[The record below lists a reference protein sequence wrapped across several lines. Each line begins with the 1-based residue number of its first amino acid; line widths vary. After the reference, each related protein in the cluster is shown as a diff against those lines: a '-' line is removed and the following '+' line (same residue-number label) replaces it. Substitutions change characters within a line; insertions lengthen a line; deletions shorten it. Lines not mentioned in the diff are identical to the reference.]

1 MTRRLRVLALV
12 PAGSVPPESLDDMS
26 EKQIEDLKMEYDV
39 LTALGHLRHE
49 TRCLGVRDDLL
60 PIREAIE
67 GWKPHVVFN
76 MLEEFHGHVSFD
88 QNVVAYLELLRVPYT
103 GCNPRG
109 LVLSRD
115 KALTKKILSYHRIHV
130 PGFAVFPRG
139 RRLHRPKR
147 LSFPLLVKS
156 LTEEASS
163 GISQASLVTNDEQLV
178 QRVEFV
184 HEHTQSDAI
193 AEEYIEGRELYLGIL
208 GNHRLET
215 FPLWEMVWRKLP
227 EGIPRIATA
236 RVKFNVDYQ
245 KKYGIVTRAA
255 KGLPEGAAER
265 VARLGKRIYR
275 VLGLSGY
282 ARLDLRMRDDGQ
294 LFVLEANPNPDLS
307 HDEDFSQAADAGGIP
322 YNPLIRRIL
331 SLGLR
336 YHATWYR

>member
-1 MTRRLRVLALV
+1 MKRLRVLALV
-12 PAGSVPPESLDDMS
+12 PAGSVPPDSLEDMS
-26 EKQIEDLKMEYDV
+26 PKQIEDLKMEYDV
-39 LTALGHLRHE
+39 LTALRQLRHD
-49 TRCLGVRDDLL
+49 TQCLGVRDDLR

-67 GWKPHVVFN
+67 EWKPHVVFN
-76 MLEEFHGHVSFD
+76 MLEEFHGYVAFD

-115 KALTKKILSYHRIHV
+115 KALTKKILSYHRIRV

-139 RRLHRPKR
+139 RRLRRPKR
-147 LSFPLLVKS
+147 IAFPLLVKS

-163 GISQASLVTNDEQLV
+163 GISQASLVNNDEQLA

-184 HEHTQSDAI
+184 HEHTASDAI

-215 FPLWEMVWRKLP
+215 FPLWEMIWKKLP
-227 EGIPRIATA
+227 EGMPRIATA
-236 RVKFNVDYQ
+236 RVKFNLDYQ

-255 KGLPEGAAER
+255 KGLPEGVADR
-265 VARLGKRIYR
+265 VSRLAKRIYR

-282 ARLDLRMRDDGQ
+282 ARLDLRLREDGQ

-307 HDEDFSQAADAGGIP
+307 HDEDFSKAADAAGIP

-331 SLGLR
+331 GLGLR
-336 YHATWYR
+336 YHVTWYR

>member
-1 MTRRLRVLALV
+1 MKRLRILALV
-12 PAGSVPPESLDDMS
+12 PTGSVPPESLEDMS

-39 LTALGHLRHE
+39 LTALRQLRHE
-49 TRCLGVRDDLL
+49 TRCLGVCDDLR

-67 GWKPHVVFN
+67 EWKPHVVFN
-76 MLEEFHGHVSFD
+76 MLEEFHGYVAFD
-88 QNVVAYLELLRVPYT
+88 QNVVSYLELLRVPYT

-115 KALTKKILSYHRIHV
+115 KALTKKILSYHRIRV

-147 LSFPLLVKS
+147 LAFPLLVKS

-163 GISQASLVTNDEQLV
+163 GISQASLVSNDEQLA
-178 QRVEFV
+178 QRVAFV
-184 HEHTQSDAI
+184 HEHTLSDAI
-193 AEEYIEGRELYLGIL
+193 AEEYIEGRELYLGVL

-215 FPLWEMVWRKLP
+215 FPLWEMIWKKLP
-227 EGIPRIATA
+227 DGMPRIATA
-236 RVKFNVDYQ
+236 RVKFNVEYR

-255 KGLPEGAAER
+255 KGLPEGVADR

-275 VLGLSGY
+275 VLDLSGY
-282 ARLDLRMRDDGQ
+282 ARLDMRLREDGQ

-307 HDEDFSQAADAGGIP
+307 HDEDFSKAAEAGGIP

-331 SLGLR
+331 GLGLR

>member
-1 MTRRLRVLALV
+1 MKRLRVLSLV
-12 PAGSVPPESLDDMS
+12 PTGSVPPDSLEDMS
-26 EKQIEDLKMEYDV
+26 EKEIEELKMEYDV
-39 LTALGHLRHE
+39 LTALQQLRHE
-49 TRCLGVRDDLL
+49 ARCLGVSDSLR
-60 PIREAIE
+60 PIRETIE
-67 GWKPHVVFN
+67 EWKPHVVFN

-115 KALTKKILSYHRIHV
+115 KALTKKILSYHRIRV

-139 RRLHRPKR
+139 RRFRRPKR
-147 LSFPLLVKS
+147 LAFPLLVKS
-156 LTEEASS
+156 LTEEAST
-163 GISQASLVTNDEQLV
+163 GISQASLVGNEEQLA
-178 QRVEFV
+178 QRVAFV
-184 HEHTQSDAI
+184 HEHTTGDAI

-215 FPLWEMVWRKLP
+215 FPLWEMIWKKLP
-227 EGIPRIATA
+227 EGMPRIATA
-236 RVKFNVDYQ
+236 RVKFDLEYQ
-245 KKYGIVTRAA
+245 KKYGIVTGRA

-282 ARLDLRMRDDGQ
+282 ARLDLRLREDGQ
-294 LFVLEANPNPDLS
+294 LFVLEANPNPDLA
-307 HDEDFSQAADAGGIP
+307 HDEDFAKAAEAGGIP

-331 SLGLR
+331 GLGLR
-336 YHATWYR
+336 YHVSWYR